1 MKKLSEVELKEVSG
15 NEAIALGTLMA
26 YLSIGLVS
34 VICYRFFKSNAGKAT
49 LPGGF
54 QFTWN

>member
-1 MKKLSEVELKEVSG
+1 MEKMNDEELLQIKG
-15 NEAIALGTLMA
+15 NEAITLTTLMA

-34 VICYRFFKSNAGKAT
+34 VICYRFFKSSAGKAT

-54 QFTWN
+54 QFTWS